1 MKKCPHC
8 GQSVRA
14 EGSTCPLCR
23 QDMRDSLSRPEHSG
37 TAGLPHLS
45 PSQSAA
51 LERLWA
57 GKSDESLEEAAHN
70 LLDYTEVGQ
79 GVIREELRR
88 RSMEVPGPESLRE
101 ESGEFFG
108 EVPIYSNPDFLH
120 VDALQGALKSHGIG
134 CEIRR
139 SRSGPLSDRPWPE
152 LWVID
157 ASQTEQA
164 RRIVQAALD
173 KARHDEL
180 GVAQALESGHDE
192 GIDRG
197 LEADDES
204 PQGSLSWTWTCP
216 QCREDVEVQFSEC
229 WNCGSERPDQ
239 ESRVTELPGNLSE
252 E

>member
-23 QDMRDSLSRPEHSG
+23 QDMRDSPSRPEHSG
-37 TAGLPHLS
+37 NAGLPHLS

-88 RSMEVPGPESLRE
+88 RSMEVPGPESQRE

-108 EVPIYSNPDFLH
+108 EVPIYSNPDLLH

-139 SRSGPLSDRPWPE
+139 SRSGL
-152 LWVID
+152 
-157 ASQTEQA
+157 
-164 RRIVQAALD
+164 
-173 KARHDEL
+173 
-180 GVAQALESGHDE
+180 
-192 GIDRG
+192 
-197 LEADDES
+197 
-204 PQGSLSWTWTCP
+204 
-216 QCREDVEVQFSEC
+216 
-229 WNCGSERPDQ
+229 
-239 ESRVTELPGNLSE
+239 
-252 E
+252 

>member
-1 MKKCPHC
+1 MVDT
-8 GQSVRA
+8 QA
-14 EGSTCPLCR
+14 PLAHHFFEVAVTHGIP
-23 QDMRDSLSRPEHSG
+23 QVPPNTQE
-37 TAGLPHLS
+37 
-45 PSQSAA
+45 
-51 LERLWA
+51 
-57 GKSDESLEEAAHN
+57 DESWFELTPFERMS
-70 LLDYTEVGQ
+70 LGMM
-79 GVIREELRR
+79 GIRSSRCQR
-88 RSMEVPGPESLRE
+88 PS
-101 ESGEFFG
+101 
-108 EVPIYSNPDFLH
+108 I
-120 VDALQGALKSHGIG
+120 LKSPARSCNRTHGIG

-239 ESRVTELPGNLSE
+239 KSRVTELPGNLSE